1 MKFYIYLFM
10 LLAAISC
17 NSKPQTGNVTATT
30 TATDTPSV
38 SAVPQVASSSADC
51 KRVGK
56 VIDKFEQ
63 NNALFERL
71 QNKETEQ
78 EWLKI
83 TTKDG
88 GCKIVDSIGNANHYS
103 CKFEDWDKDGFKD
116 RIDQSKWFYEV
127 YLFNV
132 KANDFSNY
140 ISGVFNGDQWDYDK
154 AKGLKYQFIEGKMGG
169 KYELY
174 KIKDLKKLLYCE
186 ISLKD
191 PSGDGDKYEIEV
203 ANKKGGTE
211 ESLDRVVLKTDPTL
225 IKAAKSLDGEEYQ
238 DWSNR
243 VKAAVEA
250 YWRKNEAVFL
260 PK

>member
-1 MKFYIYLFM
+1 MKFYIYVSLLF
-10 LLAAISC
+10 AAISC
-17 NSKPQTGNVTATT
+17 NSKPQTATVATTT

-38 SAVPQVASSSADC
+38 SNASKAVTTSEDC
-51 KRVGK
+51 KRMGT

-63 NNALFERL
+63 NNAVFERL

-88 GCKIVDSIGNANHYS
+88 GCSIIDSIGRANHFS
-103 CKFEDWDKDGFKD
+103 VRFEDWDKDGFKD

-127 YLFNV
+127 YLFNQ
-132 KANDFSNY
+132 KANDFSRY
-140 ISGVFNGDQWDYDK
+140 IQGVFNGEQWDYDK

-174 KIKDLKKLLYCE
+174 QIKDLKKLLYCE
-186 ISLKD
+186 ISLED
-191 PSGDGDKYEIEV
+191 PTGDGKHYEIEV
-203 ANKKGGTE
+203 ANKKGGME
-211 ESLDRVVLKTDPTL
+211 ESLDRTVLKTDPSL
-225 IKAAKSLDGEEYQ
+225 IKAAKPLKDEAYEAWLD
-238 DWSNR
+238 R
-243 VKAAVEA
+243 TKASVEA
-250 YWRKNEAVFL
+250 YWRKNEAVFV